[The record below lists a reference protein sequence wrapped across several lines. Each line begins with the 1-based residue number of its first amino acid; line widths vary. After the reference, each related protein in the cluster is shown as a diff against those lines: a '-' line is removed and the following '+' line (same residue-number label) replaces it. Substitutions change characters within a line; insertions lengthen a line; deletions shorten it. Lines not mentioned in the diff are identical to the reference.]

1 MKAFRTILASL
12 LVALTATLAMTSCNN
27 PANQDKQANQAAA
40 DTIKKDVT
48 LSPENKNLLYQ
59 FPTPF
64 EVTLMLQRAK
74 AGFIFKITNPPANLT
89 KYSTEKAKALN
100 LGVYSADLAY
110 SATYNFV
117 DETNKFIACTGKLAN
132 DLGIAGVYDPSLVDR
147 VKKFNNNKDS
157 LVNLVTKLF
166 NKTNDFLSKNNRN
179 QIAVL
184 VATGTFVEALYLA
197 ASLNQVAADNKPIST
212 VIFRQKDNLDKLVT
226 LLTAYNMDSE
236 LKPIGDEVIKLKAI
250 YTNYG
255 LEADKKLPQQ
265 KAAEIGDLTESVRDS
280 FIK

>member
-1 MKAFRTILASL
+1 MKAFKTILAGL
-12 LVALTATLAMTSCNN
+12 FLTLIAITVMTSCNN
-27 PANQDKQANQAAA
+27 TGKQDKQANQAAA

-64 EVTLMLQRAK
+64 EVTMMLQRAK
-74 AGFIFKITNPPANLT
+74 AGFIFNITNSPANVT

-100 LGVYSADLAY
+100 LGVYSADLSYA
-110 SATYNFV
+110 ATYNYV
-117 DETNKFIACTGKLAN
+117 DETNKFLACTGKLAN
-132 DLGIAGVYDPSLVDR
+132 DLGIAGVYDPGLVDK

-157 LVNLVTKLF
+157 LVNMVTKIF
-166 NKTNDFLSKNNRN
+166 GKTNDFLSKNNRN

-197 ASLNQVAADNKPIST
+197 SALNQVAADNKAIST

-236 LKPIGDEVIKLKAI
+236 LKPIGDEVSKLKAI
-250 YTNYG
+250 YSNYG

-265 KAAEIGDLTESVRDS
+265 KAAEIGDLTQSVRDS

>member
-1 MKAFRTILASL
+1 MKAFRTIFTSLFLALS
-12 LVALTATLAMTSCNN
+12 AILAMTSCNN
-27 PANQDKQANQAAA
+27 TANQDKQANQSAA
-40 DTIKKDVT
+40 DTIKKDVN
-48 LSPENKNLLYQ
+48 LSPENRNLLYQ

-64 EVTLMLQRAK
+64 EVTMMLQRAK
-74 AGFIFKITNPPANLT
+74 AGFIFNITNSPANVT

-110 SATYNFV
+110 SSTYNYV

-132 DLGIAGVYDPSLVDR
+132 DLGIAGVYDPGIVER

-157 LVNLVTKLF
+157 LVNMVTKIF
-166 NKTNDFLSKNNRN
+166 NGTNDFLSKNNRN

-184 VATGTFVEALYLA
+184 VAAGTFVEALYLT
-197 ASLNQVAADNKPIST
+197 ASLNQVAADNKAIST
-212 VIFRQKDNLDKLVT
+212 VIFKQKENLDKLIT
-226 LLTAYNMDSE
+226 ILTAYNMDSE
-236 LKPIGDEVIKLKAI
+236 LKPVGDEVSKLKAI

-255 LEADKKLPQQ
+255 LEADKKLPQG
-265 KAAEIGDLTESVRDS
+265 KAAEIGDLTQSVRDS

>member
-1 MKAFRTILASL
+1 MKAFRTIFAGLI
-12 LVALTATLAMTSCNN
+12 VAFTATLTMTSCNN
-27 PANQDKQANQAAA
+27 TAKQDETANQAAA
-40 DTIKKDVT
+40 DTIKKDVN

-64 EVTLMLQRAK
+64 EVTMMLQRAK
-74 AGFIFKITNPPANLT
+74 AGFIFNITNPPTNVT
-89 KYSTEKAKALN
+89 KYSTEKSKALN

-110 SATYNFV
+110 SATYNYV

-132 DLGIAGVYDPSLVDR
+132 DLGIAGVYDPGIIDR

-157 LVNLVTKLF
+157 LVNMVSRIF
-166 NKTNDFLSKNNRN
+166 NNTNDFLSKNNRN
-179 QIAVL
+179 EIAVL
-184 VATGTFVEALYLA
+184 VAAGTFVEALYLA
-197 ASLNQVAADNKPIST
+197 ASLNQVASDNKAIST
-212 VIFRQKDNLDKLVT
+212 VIFKQKDNLDKLVA

-236 LKPIGDEVIKLKAI
+236 LKPVGDEVSKLKAI
-250 YTNYG
+250 FSNYG

-265 KAAEIGDLTESVRDS
+265 KAAEIGDLAESVRDT

>member
-1 MKAFRTILASL
+1 MKASRIIISGL
-12 LVALTATLAMTSCNN
+12 LLALTTSFVLTSCNN
-27 PANQDKQANQAAA
+27 PASQDKQANQAAA
-40 DTIKKDVT
+40 DTIKKDVN

-74 AGFIFKITNPPANLT
+74 AGFIFNITNPPANVT

-110 SATYNFV
+110 SATYNYV
-117 DETNKFIACTGKLAN
+117 DETNKFMACTGKLAN
-132 DLGIAGVYDPSLVDR
+132 DLGIAGIYDPSLVDR

-157 LVNLVTKLF
+157 LVNMVTKIF

-179 QIAVL
+179 QVAVL
-184 VATGTFVEALYLA
+184 VATGTFVEALYLT
-197 ASLNQVAADNKPIST
+197 ASLNQVAADNKAIST
-212 VIFRQKDNLDKLVT
+212 VIFRQKDNLDKLITILV
-226 LLTAYNMDSE
+226 AYNMDSE
-236 LKPIGDEVIKLKAI
+236 LKPIGDEVMKLKAI

-265 KAAEIGDLTESVRDS
+265 KAAEIGDLTQSVRDS

>member
-1 MKAFRTILASL
+1 MKAFRKILAGL
-12 LVALTATLAMTSCNN
+12 FLALTVISVMTSCNN
-27 PANQDKQANQAAA
+27 GANKDKQANQSAA

-64 EVTLMLQRAK
+64 EVTMMLQRAK
-74 AGFIFKITNPPANLT
+74 AGYIFKITNPPANLS

-100 LGVYSADLAY
+100 LGIYSADLAY

-117 DETNKFIACTGKLAN
+117 DETNKFMACTGKLAN
-132 DLGIAGVYDPSLVDR
+132 DLGIAGVYDPGIVDK

-157 LVNLVTKLF
+157 LVNLVTRIF

-212 VIFRQKDNLDKLVT
+212 VIFRQKDNLDKLIT

-236 LKPIGDEVIKLKAI
+236 LKPIGDEVSKLKAI

-265 KAAEIGDLTESVRDS
+265 KAAEIGDLTQSVRDS

>member
-1 MKAFRTILASL
+1 MKAFRTIFTSLFLALS
-12 LVALTATLAMTSCNN
+12 AILAMTPCNN
-27 PANQDKQANQAAA
+27 TANQDKQANQSAA
-40 DTIKKDVT
+40 DTIKKDVN
-48 LSPENKNLLYQ
+48 LSPENRNLLYQ

-64 EVTLMLQRAK
+64 EVTMMLQRAK
-74 AGFIFKITNPPANLT
+74 AGFIFNITNSPANVT

-110 SATYNFV
+110 SSTYNYV

-132 DLGIAGVYDPSLVDR
+132 DLGIAGVYDPGIVER

-157 LVNLVTKLF
+157 LVNMVTKIF
-166 NKTNDFLSKNNRN
+166 NGTNDFLSKNNRN

-184 VATGTFVEALYLA
+184 VAAGTFVEALYLT
-197 ASLNQVAADNKPIST
+197 ASLNQVAADNKAIST
-212 VIFRQKDNLDKLVT
+212 VIFKQKENLDKLIT
-226 LLTAYNMDSE
+226 ILTAYNMDSE
-236 LKPIGDEVIKLKAI
+236 LKPVGDEVSKLKAI

-255 LEADKKLPQQ
+255 LEADKKLPQG
-265 KAAEIGDLTESVRDS
+265 KAAEIGDLTQSVRDS

>member
-1 MKAFRTILASL
+1 MKAFRTILTGLFLAF
-12 LVALTATLAMTSCNN
+12 TAILAMTSCNN
-27 PANQDKQANQAAA
+27 AANQDKQANQAAA

-74 AGFIFKITNPPANLT
+74 AGFIFKITNSPANVT

-100 LGVYSADLAY
+100 LGIYSADLAY

-132 DLGIAGVYDPSLVDR
+132 DLGIAGVYDPGLVDR

-157 LVNLVTKLF
+157 LVNMVTKIF

-184 VATGTFVEALYLA
+184 VATGTFVEGLYLA

-212 VIFRQKDNLDKLVT
+212 VIFRQKDNLDKLIT

-236 LKPIGDEVIKLKAI
+236 LKPIGDEVSKLKAI

>member
-1 MKAFRTILASL
+1 MKAFRKILASL
-12 LVALTATLAMTSCNN
+12 FVALTVISSMTSCNN
-27 PANQDKQANQAAA
+27 GANKDAQANQTAA
-40 DTIKKDVT
+40 DTIKKVVN

-64 EVTLMLQRAK
+64 EVTMMLQRAK
-74 AGFIFKITNPPANLT
+74 AGYIFKITNPPANLT

-100 LGVYSADLAY
+100 LGIYSADLAY

-132 DLGIAGVYDPSLVDR
+132 DLGIAGVYDPGLVDK

-157 LVNLVTKLF
+157 LVNMVTKIF
-166 NKTNDFLSKNNRN
+166 NKTNDFLSRNNRN
-179 QIAVL
+179 EIAVL

-197 ASLNQVAADNKPIST
+197 ASLNQVASDNKPIST
-212 VIFRQKDNLDKLVT
+212 VIFRQKDNLDKLIT
-226 LLTAYNMDSE
+226 LLTAYNMDSD
-236 LKPIGDEVIKLKAI
+236 LKPIGDEVSKLKAI

-265 KAAEIGDLTESVRDS
+265 KAAEIGDLTQSVRDS

>member
-1 MKAFRTILASL
+1 MKAFRTIFAGLFL
-12 LVALTATLAMTSCNN
+12 ALTLTFSLVSCNN
-27 PANQDKQANQAAA
+27 AGNQDKQANQAAA
-40 DTIKKDVT
+40 DTIKKDVN
-48 LSPENKNLLYQ
+48 LSPENRNLLYQ

-64 EVTLMLQRAK
+64 EVTMMLQRAK
-74 AGFIFKITNPPANLT
+74 AGFIFNITNPPANVT

-110 SATYNFV
+110 AATYNSV
-117 DETNKFIACTGKLAN
+117 DETNKFMACTSKLAN
-132 DLGIAGVYDPSLVDR
+132 DLGIAGIYDPRIVDR

-157 LVNLVTKLF
+157 LVNMVTRIF
-166 NKTNDFLSKNNRN
+166 NSTNDFLSKNNRN

-197 ASLNQVAADNKPIST
+197 ASLNQVAADNKAIAT
-212 VIFRQKDNLDKLVT
+212 VIFRQKDNLDKLAT
-226 LLTAYNMDSE
+226 LLTAYNMDSDI
-236 LKPIGDEVIKLKAI
+236 KPVGDEVVKLKAI
-250 YTNYG
+250 YSNYG

-265 KAAEIGDLTESVRDS
+265 KAAEIGDLTQSVRDS

>member
-1 MKAFRTILASL
+1 MKAFRTIFAGLF
-12 LVALTATLAMTSCNN
+12 LTLIATLLMTSCNN
-27 PANQDKQANQAAA
+27 PANQDKQANKAAA
-40 DTIKKDVT
+40 DTIKKDVN

-74 AGFIFKITNPPANLT
+74 AGFIFNITNPPANVT
-89 KYSTEKAKALN
+89 KYSTGKAKALN

-110 SATYNFV
+110 AATYNYV
-117 DETNKFIACTGKLAN
+117 DETNKFLACTGKLAN
-132 DLGIAGVYDPSLVDR
+132 DLGIAGVYDPGLVEK

-157 LVNLVTKLF
+157 LVNMVTKIF
-166 NKTNDFLSKNNRN
+166 SQTNDFLSKNNRN

-197 ASLNQVAADNKPIST
+197 ASLNQVAADNKAIAT
-212 VIFRQKDNLDKLVT
+212 VIFRQKDNLDKLAT
-226 LLTAYNMDSE
+226 ILTAYNMDSE
-236 LKPIGDEVIKLKAI
+236 LKPIGDEVSKLKAI

-265 KAAEIGDLTESVRDS
+265 KAAEIGDLTQSVRDS

>member
-1 MKAFRTILASL
+1 MKAFRKILASL
-12 LVALTATLAMTSCNN
+12 LVALTVISSMTSCNN
-27 PANQDKQANQAAA
+27 GASKDSQANQTAA
-40 DTIKKDVT
+40 DTIKKDVN

-64 EVTLMLQRAK
+64 EVTMMLQRAK
-74 AGFIFKITNPPANLT
+74 AGYIFKITNPPANLS

-100 LGVYSADLAY
+100 LGIYSADLAY

-132 DLGIAGVYDPSLVDR
+132 DLGIAGVYDPGLVDK

-157 LVNLVTKLF
+157 LVNMVTKIF
-166 NKTNDFLSKNNRN
+166 NQTNDFLSRNNRN

-197 ASLNQVAADNKPIST
+197 ASLNQVASDNKPIST
-212 VIFRQKDNLDKLVT
+212 VIFKQKDNLDKLIT

-236 LKPIGDEVIKLKAI
+236 LKPIGDEVSKLKAI

-265 KAAEIGDLTESVRDS
+265 KAAEIGDLTQSVRDS

>member
-1 MKAFRTILASL
+1 MKAFRTILAGL
-12 LVALTATLAMTSCNN
+12 FLALTVISVMTSCNN
-27 PANQDKQANQAAA
+27 AANQDKQAKRAAA

-64 EVTLMLQRAK
+64 EVTMMLQRAK
-74 AGFIFKITNPPANLT
+74 AGFIFKITNPPANIT

-100 LGVYSADLAY
+100 LGIYSADLAY

-132 DLGIAGVYDPSLVDR
+132 DLGISGVYDPSLIDR

-157 LVNLVTKLF
+157 LVNMVTKIF
-166 NKTNDFLSKNNRN
+166 NKTNDFLSRNNRN

-184 VATGTFVEALYLA
+184 VATGTFVEGLYIA

-212 VIFRQKDNLDKLVT
+212 VIFRQKDNLDKLIL

-236 LKPIGDEVIKLKAI
+236 LKPIGDEVSKLKAI

>member
-1 MKAFRTILASL
+1 MKAFRTICTGL
-12 LVALTATLAMTSCNN
+12 LLALTATLTITSCNN
-27 PANQDKQANQAAA
+27 TASNDQQANQAAA
-40 DTIKKDVT
+40 DTIKKDVN

-64 EVTLMLQRAK
+64 EVTMMLQRAK
-74 AGFIFKITNPPANLT
+74 AGFIFNITNPPANVT
-89 KYSTEKAKALN
+89 KYNTEKAKALN

-110 SATYNFV
+110 AATYNYV

-132 DLGIAGVYDPSLVDR
+132 DLGIAGVYDPGLVDR

-157 LVNLVTKLF
+157 LVNMVSRIF
-166 NKTNDFLSKNNRN
+166 NSTNDFLSKNNRN

-197 ASLNQVAADNKPIST
+197 TSLNQVAADNKSIST
-212 VIFRQKDNLDKLVT
+212 VIFKQKENLDKLVT

-236 LKPIGDEVIKLKAI
+236 LKPLGDEVSKLKAI

-265 KAAEIGDLTESVRDS
+265 KAAEIGDLAASVRE
-280 FIK
+280 FLIK

>member
-1 MKAFRTILASL
+1 MKAFRTIFTSLFLALS
-12 LVALTATLAMTSCNN
+12 AILAMTSCNN
-27 PANQDKQANQAAA
+27 TANQDKQANQSAA
-40 DTIKKDVT
+40 DTIKKDVN
-48 LSPENKNLLYQ
+48 LSPENRNLLYQ

-64 EVTLMLQRAK
+64 EVTMMLQRAK
-74 AGFIFKITNPPANLT
+74 AGFIFNITNSPANVT

-110 SATYNFV
+110 SSTYNYV

-132 DLGIAGVYDPSLVDR
+132 DLGIAGVYDPGIVER

-157 LVNLVTKLF
+157 LVNMVTKIF
-166 NKTNDFLSKNNRN
+166 NGTNDFLSKNNRN

-184 VATGTFVEALYLA
+184 VAAGTFVEALYLT
-197 ASLNQVAADNKPIST
+197 ASLNQVAADNKAIST
-212 VIFRQKDNLDKLVT
+212 VIFKQKENLDKLIT
-226 LLTAYNMDSE
+226 ILTAYNMASE
-236 LKPIGDEVIKLKAI
+236 LKPVGDEVSKLKAI

-255 LEADKKLPQQ
+255 LEADKKLPQG
-265 KAAEIGDLTESVRDS
+265 KAAEIGDLTQSVRDS

>member
-1 MKAFRTILASL
+1 MKAFRTIFTSLFLALS
-12 LVALTATLAMTSCNN
+12 AILAMTSCNN
-27 PANQDKQANQAAA
+27 TANQDKQANQSAA
-40 DTIKKDVT
+40 DTIKKDVN
-48 LSPENKNLLYQ
+48 LSPENRNLLYQ

-64 EVTLMLQRAK
+64 EVTMMLQRAK
-74 AGFIFKITNPPANLT
+74 AGFIFNITNSPANVT

-110 SATYNFV
+110 SSTYNYV

-132 DLGIAGVYDPSLVDR
+132 DLGIAGVYDPGIVER

-157 LVNLVTKLF
+157 LVNMVTKIF
-166 NKTNDFLSKNNRN
+166 NGTNDFLSKNNRN

-184 VATGTFVEALYLA
+184 VAAGTFVEALYLT
-197 ASLNQVAADNKPIST
+197 ASLNQVAADNKAIST
-212 VIFRQKDNLDKLVT
+212 VIFKQKENLDKLIT
-226 LLTAYNMDSE
+226 ILTAYNMDSE
-236 LKPIGDEVIKLKAI
+236 LKPVGDEVSKLKAI

-255 LEADKKLPQQ
+255 LEAEKKLPQG
-265 KAAEIGDLTESVRDS
+265 KAAEIGDLTQSVRDS

>member
-1 MKAFRTILASL
+1 MKAFRTIFTGLF
-12 LVALTATLAMTSCNN
+12 VALAATLAITSCNN
-27 PANQDKQANQAAA
+27 TATKDEQANQAAA
-40 DTIKKDVT
+40 DTIKKDVSLT
-48 LSPENKNLLYQ
+48 PENKNLLYQ

-64 EVTLMLQRAK
+64 EVTMMLQRAK
-74 AGFIFKITNPPANLT
+74 AGFIFNITNSPANVT

-110 SATYNFV
+110 AATYNYV

-132 DLGIAGVYDPSLVDR
+132 DLGIAGIYDPTLVDR

-157 LVNLVTKLF
+157 LVNMVTKIF
-166 NKTNDFLSKNNRN
+166 SSTNDFLSKNNRN

-184 VATGTFVEALYLA
+184 VAAGTFVEALYLT
-197 ASLNQVAADNKPIST
+197 ASLNQVAADNKSIST

-226 LLTAYNMDSE
+226 ILTAYNMDSE
-236 LKPIGDEVIKLKAI
+236 LKPIGDEVTRLKAI

-255 LEADKKLPQQ
+255 LEADKKLPQI
-265 KAAEIGDLTESVRDS
+265 KAAEIGDLTQSVRDS
-280 FIK
+280 FVK

>member
-1 MKAFRTILASL
+1 MKAFRTIFAGLI
-12 LVALTATLAMTSCNN
+12 LVFSATLTMTSCNN
-27 PANQDKQANQAAA
+27 TAKQDESANQAAA
-40 DTIKKDVT
+40 DTIKKDVN

-64 EVTLMLQRAK
+64 EVTMMLQRAK
-74 AGFIFKITNPPANLT
+74 AGFIFNITNPPSNVT

-110 SATYNFV
+110 AATYNYI

-132 DLGIAGVYDPSLVDR
+132 DLGIAGVYDPTIVDR
-147 VKKFNNNKDS
+147 VKKLNNNKDS
-157 LVNLVTKLF
+157 LVNMVTKIF
-166 NKTNDFLSKNNRN
+166 NSTNDFLSKNNRN

-197 ASLNQVAADNKPIST
+197 TALNQVASDNKAIST
-212 VIFRQKDNLDKLVT
+212 VIFKQKANLDKLVT

-236 LKPIGDEVIKLKAI
+236 LKPIGDEVSKLKAI
-250 YTNYG
+250 YSNYG

-265 KAAEIGDLTESVRDS
+265 KAAEIGDLAESVRAT

>member
-1 MKAFRTILASL
+1 MKAFRTIFTSLFLALS
-12 LVALTATLAMTSCNN
+12 AILAMTSCNN
-27 PANQDKQANQAAA
+27 TANQDKQANQSAA
-40 DTIKKDVT
+40 DTIKKDVN
-48 LSPENKNLLYQ
+48 LSPENRNLLYQ

-64 EVTLMLQRAK
+64 EVTMMLQRAK
-74 AGFIFKITNPPANLT
+74 AGFIFNITNSPANVT

-110 SATYNFV
+110 TSTYNYV

-132 DLGIAGVYDPSLVDR
+132 DLGIAGVYDPGIVER

-157 LVNLVTKLF
+157 LVNMVTKIF
-166 NKTNDFLSKNNRN
+166 NGTNDFLSKNNRN

-184 VATGTFVEALYLA
+184 VAAGTFVEALYLT
-197 ASLNQVAADNKPIST
+197 ASLNQVAADNKAIST
-212 VIFRQKDNLDKLVT
+212 VIFKQKENLDKLIT
-226 LLTAYNMDSE
+226 ILTAYNMDSE
-236 LKPIGDEVIKLKAI
+236 LKPVGDEVSKLKAI

-255 LEADKKLPQQ
+255 LEADKKLPQG
-265 KAAEIGDLTESVRDS
+265 KAAEIGDLTQSVRDS

>member
-1 MKAFRTILASL
+1 MKAIRKIFSGLF
-12 LVALTATLAMTSCNN
+12 LTLIATLSITSCNN
-27 PANQDKQANQAAA
+27 TSNKDQQANQATA
-40 DTIKKDVT
+40 DTVKKEVT

-64 EVTLMLQRAK
+64 EVTMMLQRAK
-74 AGFIFKITNPPANLT
+74 AGFIFNITNPPSNVT
-89 KYSTEKAKALN
+89 KYSTGKAKALN

-110 SATYNFV
+110 AATYNYI
-117 DETNKFIACTGKLAN
+117 DETNKFMSCTSKLAN
-132 DLGIAGVYDPSLVDR
+132 ELGIAGIYDPNLVDK

-157 LVNLVTKLF
+157 LVALVSRIF
-166 NKTNDFLSKNNRN
+166 NQTNDFLSKNNRN
-179 QIAVL
+179 QVAVL
-184 VATGTFVEALYLA
+184 VAAGTFVEALYLT
-197 ASLNQVAADNKPIST
+197 ASLNQVAADNKSIST
-212 VIFRQKDNLDKLVT
+212 VIFKQKDNLDKLVT

-236 LKPIGDEVIKLKAI
+236 INPVGVEVSKLKTI

-265 KAAEIGDLTESVRDS
+265 KAAEIGDLTQSVRDS